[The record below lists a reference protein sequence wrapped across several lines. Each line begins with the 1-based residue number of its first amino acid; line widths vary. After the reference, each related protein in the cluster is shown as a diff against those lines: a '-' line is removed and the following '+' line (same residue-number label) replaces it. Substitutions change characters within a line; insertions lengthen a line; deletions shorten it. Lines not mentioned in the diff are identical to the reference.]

1 MAFLVDDRAGS
12 AQRRA
17 AQQTNKE
24 RVMRHIKR
32 AVLSSLAVAVL
43 AGFAMPVSAEEF
55 ECNSDQCM
63 TMECYGGVCWWVP
76 RGG

>member
-1 MAFLVDDRAGS
+1 
-12 AQRRA
+12 
-17 AQQTNKE
+17 
-24 RVMRHIKR
+24 MRHIKR